1 MKPVIRMESVTFG
14 YGRGRPPVFVNLNC
28 DFEAGIT
35 VLRGPSGCGKSTLLR
50 LVAGYL
56 RPQTGLVTVPPS
68 GCPPTRAFQ
77 QRHLGFL
84 FQSLNL
90 LPNISLWQ
98 NLELAASLAKVSR
111 DDFAQRVASWGSRLG
126 LDELWQEAP
135 ARLSVGQQQR
145 AAFVRAVIHEP
156 LVLCLDEPTS
166 GLDDENC
173 EKLRQAFLTFAG
185 ASHPC
190 LIASH
195 DERLAASA
203 NRVIECRE
211 WSHQTVLDNQ
221 VH

>member
-1 MKPVIRMESVTFG
+1 
-14 YGRGRPPVFVNLNC
+14 
-28 DFEAGIT
+28 
-35 VLRGPSGCGKSTLLR
+35 
-50 LVAGYL
+50 
-56 RPQTGLVTVPPS
+56 
-68 GCPPTRAFQ
+68 
-77 QRHLGFL
+77 
-84 FQSLNL
+84 
-90 LPNISLWQ
+90 
-98 NLELAASLAKVSR
+98 
-111 DDFAQRVASWGSRLG
+111 
-126 LDELWQEAP
+126 
-135 ARLSVGQQQR
+135 
-145 AAFVRAVIHEP
+145 